1 MRDEDPCAR
10 GPAHRAPMLG
20 SSPKERPL
28 GFLDAL
34 CEGSFVRR
42 PDGRVLF
49 FPWGAAGRG
58 YAVPSE
64 EGYRRLRR
72 KTKRLLALGLF
83 GTPIAAAVGAGPF
96 GLRPI
101 LAIGVLL
108 ALLGALRLALLTR
121 GLERSPERITR
132 AECNARVA
140 RSLRRLGKRGDGGEA
155 G

>member
-1 MRDEDPCAR
+1 M
-10 GPAHRAPMLG
+10 
-20 SSPKERPL
+20 

-34 CEGSFVRR
+34 CEGSFVRKS
-42 PDGRVLF
+42 DGRVLF

-64 EGYRRLRR
+64 ERYRRLRR
-72 KTKRLLALGLF
+72 ETKRLLALGLL
-83 GTPIAAAVGAGPF
+83 GTPLAATLGMGRF
-96 GLRPI
+96 GLRPM

-132 AECNARVA
+132 AESNARVA
-140 RSLRRLGKRGDGGEA
+140 RSLRRLVRRGDGGDA
-155 G
+155 